1 MGNADFTWDACY
13 IGMSMFYNVTIC
25 DTSCTHYWVCSNCKG
40 YSLSKFLII
49 WWAAFRKSR
58 PDMGGPKND
67 WKIKRMLIVHWYNKT
82 LNIPSGPS
90 DAALISSTSYF
101 MLIVQRSAKRLVR
114 GCKKISSCSCLTVPP
129 GPAWVLL
136 SKIYKPFS
144 LSLYVP
150 HNTSFVSGPVFGLTY
165 RWILGQT
172 LVTSS
177 FHPLA
182 SGSAT
187 DVQGWAKECFLGL
200 EILCLV

>member
-1 MGNADFTWDACY
+1 MTEKLNECWSY
-13 IGMSMFYNVTIC
+13 IDIIK
-25 DTSCTHYWVCSNCKG
+25 HWI
-40 YSLSKFLII
+40 SLQ
-49 WWAAFRKSR
+49 
-58 PDMGGPKND
+58 
-67 WKIKRMLIVHWYNKT
+67 V
-82 LNIPSGPS
+82 SGPS

-177 FHPLA
+177 FHTLA
-182 SGSAT
+182 SGCAT
-187 DVQGWAKECFLGL
+187 DVQVLLRETRRWRERERAQHNMVLPMTWKGPG
-200 EILCLV
+200 